1 VLDIVRPLSLCG
13 YIVDSSHHRV
23 ALFFPLPLPIWSC
36 GGAWQW
42 FGPVLS
48 FINRHDVRLWSY
60 INCDWDAFPM
70 WQVIPPASPHTSPEP
85 RSLSLIVVL
94 HQLRLGRLPHVAGDH
109 THNVL
114 PLARPAR
121 RWTVVLG
128 GTSQRSHA
136 SPDTSPAPRSLSF
149 PVYLKTGAARPRGGV
164 GGQPRGDAPG
174 PGQEVAR
181 RGE

>member
-70 WQVIPPASPHTSPEP
+70 WQVITHIMSCPSHVQPAVGPSSWEAPHNAPTP
-85 RSLSLIVVL
+85 RLTP
-94 HQLRLGRLPHVAGDH
+94 LPHRA
-109 THNVL
+109 L
-114 PLARPAR
+114 
-121 RWTVVLG
+121 
-128 GTSQRSHA
+128 
-136 SPDTSPAPRSLSF
+136 SPSLCT
-149 PVYLKTGAARPRGGV
+149 LK
-164 GGQPRGDAPG
+164 QEQHAPG
-174 PGQEVAR
+174 VAWGDSRVETHPALAKKWRDEVSECVSAMR
-181 RGE
+181 DVCDDRGSCGADTPLVTDAVSPWS